1 MIRILIL
8 LCIFFP
14 VSISAQVP
22 EILPPPG
29 AVLARNQV
37 LFSVKAV
44 PNAVKYQFDVQIFKD
59 GTAASCTISKA
70 IDVCGWIEK
79 DSIGFGDSVVWQ
91 CTAASNK
98 GINIWKSKKY
108 SFIVLP
114 SVPNPPG
121 MPVPYQL
128 TEAVSLSG
136 TDPNYYILNSRG
148 QKIWDRS
155 LDEMIPGMQA
165 VYPVRPHTSG
175 IPAAQSEKGD
185 SLYVFHH
192 TPYSGKWLP
201 LPMFRGS
208 DRTFQIFSIRQA
220 ENGHFLL
227 LSDIAGKTRTGQSF
241 LTGAQAVMVVNT
253 DGKLLHYWDTDQY
266 LTTSDAQCHGNMTD
280 ALITKTDVLYVCF
293 KDIGRIVG
301 IHLRTGKTLAYVQ
314 GLAGPNVE
322 VKLKDAGLTK
332 AMPAPGSPV
341 LKSIPLDSAAAAP
354 DKQMLQQR
362 VPRAP
367 NTAQMRQPEAICLLA
382 NNRLAVYGQNTDGVK
397 PDLYGIMLM
406 PLPHAQNFRS
416 RDVKFFPYCDVLFSD
431 NCSMNF
437 RQSAG
442 SKRPPALLALLSE
455 TTMFL
460 QVPKAAQ
467 ALQVD
472 TTGRI
477 SGSVNLQRTF
487 SPDAQEIMGTT
498 QGLYPYFFAVRVQSA
513 ATGTQLTLQN
523 IGSNLDTYQLVDTKG
538 LVLSR
543 HRVQSGAHIEIAL
556 PKSGLKVVF
565 SCNPEVY
572 YTLP

>member
-1 MIRILIL
+1 M
-8 LCIFFP
+8 
-14 VSISAQVP
+14 SAQFP

-29 AVLARNQV
+29 AVLTRSQV
-37 LFSVKAV
+37 LFSVSVV
-44 PNAVKYQFDVQIFKD
+44 PNAVKYQFDVQIFKN
-59 GTAASCTISKA
+59 GAVASSDFRKT

-79 DSIGFGDSVVWQ
+79 DAIGFGDSVVWQ
-91 CTAASNK
+91 CTAWSDK
-98 GINIWKSKKY
+98 DINIWKSDKY
-108 SFIVLP
+108 SFIVL
-114 SVPNPPG
+114 SSSPNPPG

-128 TEAVSLSG
+128 TDAVSLSG
-136 TDPNYYILNSRG
+136 TDPIYYILNSRG

-155 LDEMIPGMQA
+155 SEEKIPGMQA
-165 VYPVRPHTSG
+165 VYPVKPHTSG
-175 IPAAQSEKGD
+175 MPAAQSEKND

-192 TPYSGKWLP
+192 TPYSGKWLR
-201 LPMFRGS
+201 LPVFRGS
-208 DRTFQIFSIRQA
+208 DRTFQIFSVRQA

-227 LSDIAGKTRTGQSF
+227 LSDIVGTKRTGQSF
-241 LTGAQAVMVVNT
+241 LTGAQAVMVINT

-266 LTTSDAQCHGNMTD
+266 LTKSDAQCPGNMTD
-280 ALITKTDVLYVCF
+280 ALITEADVLYVCF

-301 IHLRTGKTLAYVQ
+301 IHLRTGETLAYVQ
-314 GLAGPNVE
+314 GLAGPDVE
-322 VKLKDAGLTK
+322 VKPKDAGLTK

-341 LKSIPLDSAAAAP
+341 LKFTPLDSAAPAP

-367 NTAQMRQPEAICLLA
+367 NTAQMRQPEAICLLS

-406 PLPHAQNFRS
+406 PLPNTQNFRS
-416 RDVKFFPYCDVLFSD
+416 RNVKFYPYCDVLFSD

-498 QGLYPYFFAVRVQSA
+498 QGVYPYFFAVKVQST
-513 ATGTQLTLQN
+513 ATARQLTLQN
-523 IGSNLDTYQLVDTKG
+523 IGSNADTYQLVDIKG
-538 LVLSR
+538 VVLSR
-543 HRVQSGAHIEIAL
+543 YRVQPGARTEIAL
-556 PKSGLKVVF
+556 PKSGLKIVS
-565 SCNPEVY
+565 SCNPEIY